1 MKDFDKKNDNLEK
14 TMKSHLI
21 NIRRD
26 GIWDNDFNIFFANRA
41 KAVSR
46 ELKNRILPD
55 KIDEKGQIEFDS
67 DFEESELNA

>member
-1 MKDFDKKNDNLEK
+1 MKDFDKKNDILEK

-26 GIWDNDFNIFFANRA
+26 GIWDDDYDTFFVNRA

-46 ELKNRILPD
+46 ELKKRIIPD
-55 KIDEKGQIEFDS
+55 EIDKKGQKEFES
-67 DFEESELNA
+67 DFEESELNT

>member
-1 MKDFDKKNDNLEK
+1 MFDKKNDNLEK

-26 GIWDNDFNIFFANRA
+26 GIWDDDFNTFFANRA

-55 KIDEKGQIEFDS
+55 KIDKKGQIEFDS